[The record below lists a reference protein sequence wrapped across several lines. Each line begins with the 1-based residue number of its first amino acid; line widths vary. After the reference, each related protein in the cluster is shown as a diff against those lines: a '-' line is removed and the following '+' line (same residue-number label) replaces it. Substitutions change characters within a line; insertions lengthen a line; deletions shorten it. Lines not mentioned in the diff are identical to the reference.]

1 MADMFIEIESR
12 GESFEISVTQI
23 TINANLLEQWF
34 LTGGTRTPWGYEAL
48 KQGVRTTKFF
58 LGYTP

>member
-34 LTGGTRTPWGYEAL
+34 LTGVHVPLGGT
-48 KQGVRTTKFF
+48 KH
-58 LGYTP
+58 